1 MILSRLGSSCSIRLA
16 ACAAAQ
22 FSISMKLDFILRDPE
37 AGYVGIGIELPLK
50 AELRIVLRCRHQ
62 EAGPLGTEAAH
73 ASGLLIRRD
82 QLASSIPGGF
92 SGNGSAKL
100 KLAPRRILIF
110 LACLMLRRDGVSFW
124 LA

>member
-1 MILSRLGSSCSIRLA
+1 VASVA
-16 ACAAAQ
+16 V
-22 FSISMKLDFILRDPE
+22 DHH
-37 AGYVGIGIELPLK
+37 V
-50 AELRIVLRCRHQ
+50 
-62 EAGPLGTEAAH
+62 AGPLGTEAAH